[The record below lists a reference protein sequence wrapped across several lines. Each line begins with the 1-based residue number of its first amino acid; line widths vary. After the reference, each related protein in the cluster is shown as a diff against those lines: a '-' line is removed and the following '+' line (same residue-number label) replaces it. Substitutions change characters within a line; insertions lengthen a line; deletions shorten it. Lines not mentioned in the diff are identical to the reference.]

1 MIMIL
6 TYRLLPCRDIHD
18 RDGDDC
24 DVDDYVSDD
33 CDDDDDDCNDD
44 CDDYDDDDD
53 YGDDGDYGSEFQ
65 RSAMKKENDGETPVV
80 KNSQSKF

>member
-1 MIMIL
+1 MQQAATAPDL
-6 TYRLLPCRDIHD
+6 TNWAAFQQIFPQISSAH
-18 RDGDDC
+18 DGDD
-24 DVDDYVSDD
+24 DD

-65 RSAMKKENDGETPVV
+65 RSAMKMMERHRW
-80 KNSQSKF
+80 